1 MFHSYESRSSPSNLE
16 ALIDVRQIGPA
27 DAFELKSSS
36 VRDAILLSITQ
47 THLTEAITVY
57 ISTRKTKQ
65 LPLAIQTKETPTLSL
80 DVPLLKDDEVRIT
93 ASDQVCLVIHATAS
107 ADDIQVDS
115 SMEVPPRLLPA
126 VLKIKLDDVVDYT
139 VEMLK
144 SDGTV
149 VLHERRYYN
158 AKVRYV
164 DPEINAA
171 LIGCAMGGSVKAAV
185 SDKARD
191 SFKFFLNK
199 GEDLQM
205 ASLFLFLL
213 PDSSCPAAELGD

>member
-1 MFHSYESRSSPSNLE
+1 MLFSYESRSSLSNLE
-16 ALIDVRQIGPA
+16 ALIDVRQIEPA

-36 VRDAILLSITQ
+36 VRDAILPSITQ

-65 LPLAIQTKETPTLSL
+65 LPLAILTKETPTLSL
-80 DVPLLKDDEVRIT
+80 DLPLLKDDEVRIT

-107 ADDIQVDS
+107 ADDVQVDT
-115 SMEVPPRLLPA
+115 SMKVPQRLFPS
-126 VLKIKLDDVVDYT
+126 VFKIKHGDQIDYI
-139 VEMLK
+139 VEIVK
-144 SDGTV
+144 ADGTV
-149 VLHERRYYN
+149 VLERQYNN
-158 AKVRYV
+158 AKVGEV
-164 DPEINAA
+164 DPEITSA
-171 LIGCAMGGSVKAAV
+171 LIGCSMGGSVKAGV
-185 SDKARD
+185 PDKLRD

-199 GEDLQM
+199 GEDLQT